1 MKIKVVPLSSPSG
14 PVLEHEQE
22 YNSPIPTWHF
32 AKWKCNLYNSHSMCS
47 SADSSPPESRS
58 IRLMVAKQTVT
69 EAGPPHNQFWKLT
82 SNPNFPRKIHWQ
94 DRCTDVGWHG
104 SAPLNLSQPLHQI
117 GIWPRT
123 THTHGEESDQNDNQ
137 RTRERERERRHCYCQ
152 QQGRTQSLDLVVVAT
167 LSHSLS
173 LSLSE

>member
-1 MKIKVVPLSSPSG
+1 
-14 PVLEHEQE
+14 
-22 YNSPIPTWHF
+22 
-32 AKWKCNLYNSHSMCS
+32 MCS

-137 RTRERERERRHCYCQ
+137 RTRERERDGIATANNKDERKV
-152 QQGRTQSLDLVVVAT
+152 LI
-167 LSHSLS
+167 LS
-173 LSLSE
+173 LLLHSHTHSVFPCLSDSLTHIFGPVV